1 MGFFNFKFPL
11 WKEGPLIHY
20 SLSVPGTP
28 QNPLSK
34 ITVPQSKLH
43 IRKVMCKGLSIKR
56 FFCQSHSLYKS
67 HKSPKGQ
74 PNPLN
79 PHSVSRTCHLQNI
92 LIKYLLLIFTI
103 ILSPTNFILS
113 LGKSFFPRIWL
124 TISTIQSTNQ
134 FKTSFNVV
142 WLAHACNPST
152 WEANTR
158 KNKKLHTHTIPV
170 DR

>member
-43 IRKVMCKGLSIKR
+43 IRKVMCKGLSIKSFFF
-56 FFCQSHSLYKS
+56 FFCQSHSLYES
-67 HKSPKGQ
+67 HESPKGQ

-79 PHSVSRTCHLQNI
+79 PHSVSRMCHLQNI
-92 LIKYLLLIFTI
+92 LIKYLLLIIFTI

-113 LGKSFFPRIWL
+113 LGKSFLPRIWL

-134 FKTSFNVV
+134 FQNFF
-142 WLAHACNPST
+142 
-152 WEANTR
+152 
-158 KNKKLHTHTIPV
+158 
-170 DR
+170 